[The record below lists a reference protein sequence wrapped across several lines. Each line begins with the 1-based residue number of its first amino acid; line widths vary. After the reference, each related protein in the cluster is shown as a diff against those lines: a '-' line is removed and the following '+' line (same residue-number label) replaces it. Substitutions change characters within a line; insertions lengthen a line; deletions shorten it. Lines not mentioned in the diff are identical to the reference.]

1 VWTLEEI
8 VGMNFSE
15 ALNALRA
22 GSKVSRGV
30 WKGGVYSWHMEA
42 DTDSEPKIFAT
53 YPSGQVEQ
61 IYSMMIE
68 DILADDWW
76 VVT

>member
-1 VWTLEEI
+1 
-8 VGMNFSE
+8 MNFSE
-15 ALNALRA
+15 ALNAMRA
-22 GSKVSRGV
+22 GSRISRGV

-42 DTDSEPKIFAT
+42 DTS
-53 YPSGQVEQ
+53 QVEQ
-61 IYSMMIE
+61 IHCMLIE